1 LLGGTLLVEKTIGN
15 YRIIDCIASGEMGAI
30 YIGEDIHLKR
40 KVAIKTLKQK
50 LINKPDVIERFKREA
65 VTLARLNHSN
75 IATIYALLEKN
86 NNYYIIT
93 ELVSG
98 WPLSTFIEKTGAM
111 PLSAT
116 FYFFKQILAG
126 IGSLHAENIIHRDLK
141 PSNIMINESLIV
153 KVMDSGLA
161 GFQTENRLTRSDKL
175 VGTIEYVSPEQILR
189 NDITAAADIYSLGV
203 LLFEMVT
210 GCLPFSGNSD
220 YDLMKCQ
227 AENPPLLPLEFKADV
242 PDKLINIISQA
253 LDKNPKARFPSAEA
267 FSNALDQIKV
277 NTNDATFILHEVIR
291 SQQSAIK
298 NTIDYS
304 PPLTVDGIYQ
314 DQMNPG
320 RFRNPTDQASSYTC
334 KIFSRLILFIS
345 ERPWVGPLM
354 LFFSITVSGGLIL
367 SDNSKVSHNTRVQ
380 EQRVEKHTDKENM
393 KTYDSK
399 KIFVPLGI
407 NTRTGE
413 SYHNMSL
420 KAGAERENDNEDV
433 IDDPISNPVKSSANI
448 APVQQLPKVKRT
460 LPQQVLITKDRID
473 EKKASQTEDGSVGM
487 KSSMNSQT
495 KVHVKSTPELK
506 TKNDEWIIH
515 K

>member
-15 YRIIDCIASGEMGAI
+15 YRIIECIGSVGMGDVF
-30 YIGEDIHLKR
+30 IGEDIHLKR
-40 KVAIKTLKQK
+40 KVAIKALKQK
-50 LINKPDVIERFKREA
+50 LINEPEVFERFKREA

-98 WPLSTFIEKTGAM
+98 WPLSTFIEKTGAL

-116 FYFFKQILAG
+116 LYFFKQVLAG
-126 IGSLHAENIIHRDLK
+126 IGSVHAENIIHRDLK

-153 KVMDSGLA
+153 KVMDFGLA
-161 GFQTENRLTRSDKL
+161 GFQTENRLTRHDKL
-175 VGTIEYVSPEQILR
+175 VGTIEYMSPEQILGK
-189 NDITAAADIYSLGV
+189 DITAASDIYSLGV

-210 GCLPFSGNSD
+210 GCLPFSGDSD

-227 AENPPLLPLEFKADV
+227 VENPQLSPLEFKADV

-253 LDKNPKARFPSAEA
+253 LNKNPKARFPSAEA

-277 NTNDATFILHEVIR
+277 NTTDATSILHEVIR

-298 NTIDYS
+298 KTIDYS
-304 PPLTVDGIYQ
+304 SPLTVDGIYQ

-354 LFFSITVSGGLIL
+354 LVFSITVSGGLIL

-380 EQRVEKHTDKENM
+380 EQRVEKHTDKENV

-433 IDDPISNPVKSSANI
+433 IDDPISNPVQSSANI
-448 APVQQLPKVKRT
+448 APVQQLPKVKRPF
-460 LPQQVLITKDRID
+460 PQQVLIPKDRIS
-473 EKKASQTEDGSVGM
+473 EGKASQTKEGSKGM
-487 KSSMNSQT
+487 KSPMNPQT
-495 KVHVKSTPELK
+495 KVHIRSTPETK